1 MAKYTVVGNNGVRTT
16 SDPGKAKLIEGGGD
30 KYLGTPGW
38 ADLAYTAGGGTLGY
52 LLSKWIM
59 GDDDDE
65 DGKKK
70 GGFFKSIIPW
80 LAAAAGAYGGH
91 YLSGSASKAPGESGE
106 YAFKT
111 DEDGNINIGKAP
123 EKGRFEH
130 RTGNVLAG
138 AAAAQGARSAANWAQ
153 SRPQEIREGAA
164 ALLRDS
170 GSHQDDFL
178 EALRRRGKNFD
189 PDKAVKGTLKPKT
202 LERYNELL
210 ERAQRIKDSRVADR
224 NWGWLRNGAH
234 IGTVPGKGNAKL
246 WARLARLAGGGWK
259 TMLAQALALGGAS
272 AYMHN
277 RGTNKD
283 VNFHNWED
291 AVKKLKASGS
301 IVGD

>member
-1 MAKYTVVGNNGVRTT
+1 MAKYTVVGDNGVRTT

-30 KYLGTPGW
+30 KYPGTPGW
-38 ADLAYTAGGGTLGY
+38 GDLAYTAGGGALGY

-65 DGKKK
+65 DDKKK

-123 EKGRFEH
+123 EKGRFAH

-138 AAAAQGARSAANWAQ
+138 AAAAQGTRSAANWARY
-153 SRPQEIREGAA
+153 RPQR
-164 ALLRDS
+164 LRDS
-170 GSHQDDFL
+170 AR
-178 EALRRRGKNFD
+178 EASRLHTSEAGELADSLRRQARTIE
-189 PDKAVKGTLKPKT
+189 AS
-202 LERYNELL
+202 R
-210 ERAQRIKDSRVADR
+210 RASDI
-224 NWGWLRNGAH
+224 GWLRNGAY
-234 IGTVPGKGNAKL
+234 IGAVPGKGNTKL

-259 TMLAQALALGGAS
+259 SMLAQALALGGAS

-283 VNFHNWED
+283 INFHNWED
-291 AVKKLKASGS
+291 AVKKLRASGA